1 MKPDKNID
9 TSVLLFKALADGS
22 RLRILSALMD
32 APKYVEIISER
43 LELAP
48 STVSFHLKKLE
59 DAGLVEKIKD
69 QYYIVYSLKK
79 EVLDLPLSH
88 WIGEE
93 HGSTDAESLREEAYR
108 QKVIETFFKFNQL
121 KSIPVQRKKRLIV
134 LEHLANAFEF
144 NKTYTEREVNI
155 IIADYHDD
163 FATLRRELIN
173 ERLLTR
179 ENGIYQRVSEIKCP

>member
-1 MKPDKNID
+1 M
-9 TSVLLFKALADGS
+9 LFRS
-22 RLRILSALMD
+22 
-32 APKYVEIISER
+32 
-43 LELAP
+43 
-48 STVSFHLKKLE
+48 
-59 DAGLVEKIKD
+59 
-69 QYYIVYSLKK
+69 
-79 EVLDLPLSH
+79 
-88 WIGEE
+88 
-93 HGSTDAESLREEAYR
+93 
-108 QKVIETFFKFNQL
+108 
-121 KSIPVQRKKRLIV
+121 RKKRLIV

>member
-1 MKPDKNID
+1 MKPNKNID
-9 TSVLLFKALADGS
+9 QSVQLFKALADGS

-32 APKYVEIISER
+32 SPKYVEIIAER

-59 DAGLVEKIKD
+59 DAGLVEKVKD

-79 EVLDLPLSH
+79 DVLELPLKQ
-88 WIGEE
+88 WISEE
-93 HGSTDAESLREEAYR
+93 HGTTDAESLREEAYR
-108 QKVIETFFKFNQL
+108 QKVIETFFKFNRL
-121 KSIPVQRKKRLIV
+121 VSIPVQRKKRLIV
-134 LEHLANAFEF
+134 LNHLVAAFEHHR
-144 NKTYTEREVNI
+144 TYTEREVNI

-173 ERLLTR
+173 EKLLTR
-179 ENGIYQRVSEIKCP
+179 ENGIYQRV